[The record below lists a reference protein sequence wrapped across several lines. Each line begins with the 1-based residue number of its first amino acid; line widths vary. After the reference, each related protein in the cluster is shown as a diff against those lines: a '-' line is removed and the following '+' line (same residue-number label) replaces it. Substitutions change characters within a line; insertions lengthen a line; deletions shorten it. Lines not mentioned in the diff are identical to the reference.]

1 MALGP
6 IPARLT
12 AIIPVSISL
21 SLSLSL
27 GTQLSLSLSL
37 SALTCILQIKSIIL
51 TLIDK
56 PNVPVGY
63 SIC

>member
-12 AIIPVSISL
+12 AIIPVSL
-21 SLSLSL
+21 SLSVLKAHNF
-27 GTQLSLSLSL
+27 TNYT
-37 SALTCILQIKSIIL
+37 LTCILQIKSISL

>member
-12 AIIPVSISL
+12 GGTRPSH
-21 SLSLSL
+21 

-37 SALTCILQIKSIIL
+37 SALTCILQIKSISL